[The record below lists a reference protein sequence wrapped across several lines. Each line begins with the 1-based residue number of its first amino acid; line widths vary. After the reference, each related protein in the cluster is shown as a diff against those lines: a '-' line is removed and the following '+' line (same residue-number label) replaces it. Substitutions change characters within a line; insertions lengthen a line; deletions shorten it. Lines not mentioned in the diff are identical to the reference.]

1 MIDEISAGILGAIR
15 EPYRLSIN
23 ATAAPLGNGHI
34 NQTVLVRDGERS
46 LVAQRINTFVF
57 QDPGAL
63 VHNARAI
70 RSHLRRKE
78 KAPKVVRHL
87 PGVNGSYLHGPDRDI
102 RVLEYIR
109 GSRSIEVLESPDQ
122 AFEAAFT
129 FAGFS
134 RALSDFDTGQLI
146 TVIPDFHN
154 PSMRYRLFIEA
165 LQDARM
171 TRTEACRSEIEF
183 AKNLEPLIVEWQFL
197 MDGLPT
203 RVCHNDCK
211 INNILINLGDGKALA
226 IIDLD
231 TSMPGCL
238 MTDFGDLVRTCCNP
252 EAEDSTALEQVSAR
266 PEVFSTLVQGYL
278 KGLEGVIIPEEIESL
293 VPGALMVCFIQGIR
307 FLTDFLADDRY
318 YRVDYPLHNL
328 DRARNQFQLFR
339 SLRAREPEL
348 RAMCE
353 SKVRKRLV

>member
-1 MIDEISAGILGAIR
+1 MIDETGAGILGAIR

-34 NQTVLVRDGERS
+34 NQTVLVHDGERS
-46 LVAQRINTFVF
+46 LVAQKINTYVL
-57 QDPGAL
+57 QNPGAL

-70 RSHLRRKE
+70 WSHLKRK
-78 KAPKVVRHL
+78 KNAPKVTRHL
-87 PGVNGSYLHGPDRDI
+87 PGIDGSYLHGPGRDI
-102 RVLEYIR
+102 RVLEYIH
-109 GSRSIEVLESPDQ
+109 GSHSIEVLESPDQ
-122 AFEAAFT
+122 AFEAALT

-134 RALSDFDTGQLI
+134 RELSDFDAERLI

-154 PSMRYRLFIEA
+154 PSMRYRLFLEA
-165 LQDARM
+165 LQDARVV
-171 TRTEACRSEIEF
+171 RTEACRDEIGF
-183 AKNLEPLIVEWQFL
+183 AKSMEFLIAEWQLL
-197 MDGLPT
+197 MDGLPI

-211 INNILINLGDGKALA
+211 INNLLMDSNDGKALA

-238 MTDFGDLVRTCCNP
+238 MTDFGDLVRTGCNP
-252 EAEDSTALEQVSAR
+252 EAEDSTALEQVVAR
-266 PEVFSTLVQGYL
+266 PEVFIALARGYL
-278 KGLEGVIIPEEIESL
+278 KGLGDVALPEEINSL
-293 VPGALMVCFIQGIR
+293 MSGALMVCFIQGLR

-318 YRVDYPLHNL
+318 YRVDHPLQNL

-348 RAMCE
+348 RDMCVPE
-353 SKVRKRLV
+353 IRTV